1 MSILALVTSPEE
13 IVLVVPWAAKVAS
26 VRESSLTIL
35 CWSYSPTPQPPEI
48 MNIEAL
54 DIADSLVVAVRDFIS
69 QPDSTLSADDPSR
82 LASQFPAVQDAIIQ
96 RLSHPDATAAM
107 LERIVQEEPILA
119 IAEPTPTIESPAK
132 QNLTRPEPGFSSVG
146 F

>member
-48 MNIEAL
+48 MNIEES
-54 DIADSLVVAVRDFIS
+54 DVADRSCA
-69 QPDSTLSADDPSR
+69 
-82 LASQFPAVQDAIIQ
+82 PAVA
-96 RLSHPDATAAM
+96 LMMS
-107 LERIVQEEPILA
+107 
-119 IAEPTPTIESPAK
+119 PTE
-132 QNLTRPEPGFSSVG
+132 
-146 F
+146 